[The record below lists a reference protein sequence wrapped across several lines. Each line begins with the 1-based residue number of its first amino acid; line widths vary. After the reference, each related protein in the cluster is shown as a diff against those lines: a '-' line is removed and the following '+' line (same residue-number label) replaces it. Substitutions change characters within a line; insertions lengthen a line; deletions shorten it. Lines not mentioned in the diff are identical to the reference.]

1 MFVYIYFFPEQPKD
15 TDTFG
20 FNENIFF
27 NNHSL
32 VICIENKKIE
42 NEINKKSSTK
52 SIAIVVV
59 FYQYTFIIHGFP
71 FYNQSRMKK
80 NSESGAIKL

>member
-1 MFVYIYFFPEQPKD
+1 MFVYIYFCPEQPKD

-20 FNENIFF
+20 FNKNIFF

-32 VICIENKKIE
+32 VICIENKKLE
-42 NEINKKSSTK
+42 NKINRKSSAK

-71 FYNQSRMKK
+71 FYNQNRMKK
-80 NSESGAIKL
+80 TVNLEQ